1 MMKISANSYMTLC
14 ALVSDAM
21 QVPSDASPM
30 LAQVASELALTD
42 NRMPT
47 DLRNDPRKMAALRQG
62 GFIREQDPTA
72 RKTPFA
78 AQINTFDP
86 AY

>member
-1 MMKISANSYMTLC
+1 MLQLSAKSYITLC

-21 QVPSDASPM
+21 QVPSDASPI

-42 NRMPT
+42 NRLPT
-47 DLRNDPRKMAALRQG
+47 DLRNNPKKMAALRQS
-62 GFIREQDPTA
+62 GFVREQDTAA

-78 AQINTFDP
+78 AQINAFEAP
-86 AY
+86 